1 LAQIHQ
7 IDSAA
12 ERRQVK
18 MPGDCLFCK
27 ILNGEVPST
36 EVYSDDGYYAFR
48 DINPGAPAHILV
60 IPRTHIARISDA
72 EDADAD
78 LLGGLLLTGN
88 KVAKQ
93 EGLSDY
99 RLVINCGP
107 QAGQSVYHIHL
118 HVLGGRDFSWPP
130 G

>member
-1 LAQIHQ
+1 
-7 IDSAA
+7 
-12 ERRQVK
+12 

>member
-1 LAQIHQ
+1 MAQ
-7 IDSAA
+7 
-12 ERRQVK
+12 
-18 MPGDCLFCK
+18 DCLFCR
-27 ILNGEVPST
+27 ILDGDVPST
-36 EVYSDDGYYAFR
+36 VVYSDDAYYAFR
-48 DINPGAPAHILV
+48 DINPGAPTHVLVVPRKHIGRV
-60 IPRTHIARISDA
+60 SDA
-72 EDADAD
+72 EESDTG

-88 KVAKQ
+88 KVAEQ
-93 EGLSDY
+93 EGIADY